1 MRVNDPNI
9 IVCSSGLLSVEI
21 KEESII
27 KITLKNRNTLT
38 LKPIIDENNNI
49 YYEMDF
55 LTKKENKE
63 IERYERKIQE
73 FKEKINS
80 VKKPTT
86 KDTETAEYIENIEN
100 VKDIEEV
107 EDVEETSTFEYP
119 TYGHDL

>member
-21 KEESII
+21 KEENII

-63 IERYERKIQE
+63 IEKYERKIQE